1 MYNNTNRQ
9 LINHALNCI
18 VNFLLSKIVIQMY
31 IVFNTSKVAYEQVG
45 QGPHLV
51 LLHGF
56 CEDSTMWA
64 DFVPLLSKKYS
75 ILTIDLSGF
84 GESDLLPVSSIAAM
98 ADAVNAV
105 LEHLSIE
112 ECVLVGHSMGG
123 YVGLSFAERYSN
135 KLLGLGLFHSH
146 PYADSPEKIVN
157 RQKTIRFIERHG
169 IAPFAGQFVRNLFA
183 PSFVKE
189 HAVFIDELIHKTSMH
204 HSDAVIA
211 ASYAMIDREDKS
223 AVLENLTCPAL
234 FIVGKQDNAIPL
246 KNSMKQLSLAPTSSV
261 HVFEDIGHMGM
272 FEAPSYTL
280 EIIVDFMDFCQECD
294 EQVSLV
300 SSEY

>member
-1 MYNNTNRQ
+1 
-9 LINHALNCI
+9 
-18 VNFLLSKIVIQMY
+18 MY
-31 IVFNTSKVAYEQVG
+31 IVFNTSKVAFEQVG

-84 GESDLLPVSSIAAM
+84 GQSDLLPVSSIAAM

-105 LEHLSIE
+105 LEHLSIRQ
-112 ECVLVGHSMGG
+112 CILVGHSMGG
-123 YVGLSFAERYSN
+123 YVGLSFAERYRQ

-183 PSFVKE
+183 PAFVKE
-189 HAVFIDELIHKTSMH
+189 HPVFIDELIHKTSMH

-211 ASYAMIDREDKS
+211 ASHAMINREDKS
-223 AVLENLTCPAL
+223 TVLTTMDCPVL
-234 FIVGKQDNAIPL
+234 FIVGKQDNAISL
-246 KNSMKQLSLAPTSSV
+246 ENSLKQLSLAPTGSV
-261 HVFEDIGHMGM
+261 HIFEDIGHMGM
-272 FEAPSYTL
+272 FEAPTYTL
-280 EIIVDFMDFCQECD
+280 EIIVDFMDFCHECNAPI
-294 EQVSLV
+294 SLL
-300 SSEY
+300 SSQH